1 MKTLYSVQKN
11 EIIEMERT
19 QPDKI
24 QINDEQPKIPLS
36 SQSIAGSRAQVYSRH
51 QAGLVRQDS
60 SPEIGTPSVDYDE
73 TKDSKSLCIWL
84 SAVNLSDKKQSQ
96 QDVKKK

>member
-11 EIIEMERT
+11 DIIEMERT

-36 SQSIAGSRAQVYSRH
+36 SQSIAGSRA
-51 QAGLVRQDS
+51 
-60 SPEIGTPSVDYDE
+60 
-73 TKDSKSLCIWL
+73 
-84 SAVNLSDKKQSQ
+84 
-96 QDVKKK
+96 

>member
-1 MKTLYSVQKN
+1 MKTLYSVQRNDIVQLKS
-11 EIIEMERT
+11 T
-19 QPDKI
+19 QPDKM

-84 SAVNLSDKKQSQ
+84 SAVNLSEKKPSQRDKK
-96 QDVKKK
+96 KK